1 MKNIMFVVLSLFVF
15 IISPSLHAEQK
26 KSAAKLVLNLD
37 SLPQLT
43 RTMHE
48 NLLAA
53 AKQGDLEELR
63 DIFETNEL
71 APDLSDDHIN
81 DPIDYWKGQ
90 SIDGSGRD
98 IMASII
104 EVFSLPPVK
113 TKDGD
118 YIWPYLSQIPLNK
131 LTKAQA
137 IDLFRLAGPAQ
148 ASKMLKDNRYDYFE
162 AKIGKDG
169 TWHSFKRTQT
179 SK

>member
-1 MKNIMFVVLSLFVF
+1 MKNIPLIVLSLVVL
-15 IISPSLHAEQK
+15 IISAPVHAEQK
-26 KSAAKLVLNLD
+26 KSAAKLVLTLD

-71 APDLSDDHIN
+71 APDLSEDHIN
-81 DPIDYWKGQ
+81 DPIEHWKSQ

-118 YIWPYLSQIPLNK
+118 YIWPYLSQMPLNK

-137 IDLFRLAGPAQ
+137 IDLFRLVGPEQ
-148 ASKMLKDNRYDYFE
+148 ASKMLKNNRYDYFE

-169 TWHSFKRTQT
+169 TWHSFKRTAT
-179 SK
+179 NK